1 MTIPLLLIQIIRAV
15 AQLASIAVMV
25 DVILS
30 YFMSPYQPIRRALDG
45 IVEPMLNPI
54 RRVMPNL
61 GGLDF
66 SPVVLIVVIQLVET
80 LLVTLLS
87 RLV

>member
-1 MTIPLLLIQIIRAV
+1 VTIPLLLIQIIRAI
-15 AQLASIAVMV
+15 AQLASIVVMV

-30 YFMSPYQPIRRALDG
+30 YFMSPYQPIRRTLDS

-54 RRVMPNL
+54 RRVMPSL

-66 SPVVLIVVIQLVET
+66 SPVVLIVLIQLVET

-87 RLV
+87 RLG

>member
-1 MTIPLLLIQIIRAV
+1 VTIPLLLIQIIRAI
-15 AQLASIAVMV
+15 AQLASIVVMV

-30 YFMSPYQPIRRALDG
+30 YFMSPYQPIRRTLDR

-54 RRVMPNL
+54 RRVMPSL

-66 SPVVLIVVIQLVET
+66 SPVVLIVLIQLVET

-87 RLV
+87 RLG

>member
-1 MTIPLLLIQIIRAV
+1 MTIPLLLIQIIRAI
-15 AQLASIAVMV
+15 AQLASIVVMV

-30 YFMSPYQPIRRALDG
+30 YFMSPYQPIRRTLDS

-54 RRVMPNL
+54 RRVMPSL

-66 SPVVLIVVIQLVET
+66 SPVVLIVLIQLVET

-87 RLV
+87 RLG